1 MIKRN
6 LLVMGLA
13 VLLSACGFQ
22 LRGTGTHELS
32 IKELDLSARD
42 AYGTTVKM
50 LQQQLENSGVRVYA
64 GAPYKLVLLNEEN
77 SQRTL
82 SYTGGGNSAEY
93 EIGTTLRYE
102 ILTHDNLHL
111 LDDKLEVQKVFVHD
125 GNNITGSD
133 QESSETRKEMRR
145 DLIQRMLIRLQLLT
159 PDQLAQLQATAEAK
173 AKAEAQA
180 LEAARKAE
188 AETPQQSPLELPN
201 Q

>member
-13 VLLSACGFQ
+13 LVLSACGFQ
-22 LRGTGTHELS
+22 LRGTGTQELS

-42 AYGTTVKM
+42 AYGATVKL
-50 LQQQLENSGVRVYA
+50 LQQQLESSGVRVHA
-64 GAPYKLVLLNEEN
+64 GAPYKLVLQRESN

-93 EIGTTLRYE
+93 EISTKLEYE

-111 LDDKLEVQKVFVHD
+111 LNDKLEVQKVFVHD
-125 GNNITGSD
+125 GNNITGSG
-133 QESSETRKEMRR
+133 QESAQTYQEMRR
-145 DLIQRMLIRLQLLT
+145 DLVQRMIIRLQLLS
-159 PDQLAQLQATAEAK
+159 PEQLAQLQATAEAK
-173 AKAEAQA
+173 AKADADA

-188 AETPQQSPLELPN
+188 AETPQQSPMELPN

>member
-13 VLLSACGFQ
+13 LVLSACGFQ
-22 LRGTGTHELS
+22 LRGTGTQELS

-42 AYGTTVKM
+42 AYGATVKM
-50 LQQQLENSGVRVYA
+50 LQQQLESSGVRVHA
-64 GAPYKLVLLNEEN
+64 GAPYKLVLLREANT
-77 SQRTL
+77 QRTL
-82 SYTGGGNSAEY
+82 SYTGGGSSAEY
-93 EIGTTLRYE
+93 EISTKLEYE

-111 LDDKLEVQKVFVHD
+111 LSDKLEVQKVFVHD
-125 GNNITGSD
+125 GNNITGSS
-133 QESSETRKEMRR
+133 QESAQTYQEMRR
-145 DLIQRMLIRLQLLT
+145 DLVQRMLIRLQLLT
-159 PDQLAQLQATAEAK
+159 PEQLAQLQATADAK

-188 AETPQQSPLELPN
+188 AETPRQSPLELPN

>member
-1 MIKRN
+1 M
-6 LLVMGLA
+6 
-13 VLLSACGFQ
+13 
-22 LRGTGTHELS
+22 
-32 IKELDLSARD
+32 
-42 AYGTTVKM
+42 
-50 LQQQLENSGVRVYA
+50 RVHA

-82 SYTGGGNSAEY
+82 SYTGGGSSAEY
-93 EIGTTLRYE
+93 EISTTLRYE

-111 LDDKLEVQKVFVHD
+111 LNDKLEVQKVFLHD

-159 PDQLAQLQATAEAK
+159 PEQLAQLQATAEAK
-173 AKAEAQA
+173 AKAEAEA

>member
-22 LRGTGTHELS
+22 LRGTGTQELT

-50 LQQQLENSGVRVYA
+50 LQQQLENSGVRVHA

-82 SYTGGGNSAEY
+82 SYTGGGSSAEY
-93 EIGTTLRYE
+93 EISTTLRYE

-111 LDDKLEVQKVFVHD
+111 LNDKLEVQKVFLHD

-159 PDQLAQLQATAEAK
+159 PEQLTQLQATAEAK
-173 AKAEAQA
+173 AKAEAEA